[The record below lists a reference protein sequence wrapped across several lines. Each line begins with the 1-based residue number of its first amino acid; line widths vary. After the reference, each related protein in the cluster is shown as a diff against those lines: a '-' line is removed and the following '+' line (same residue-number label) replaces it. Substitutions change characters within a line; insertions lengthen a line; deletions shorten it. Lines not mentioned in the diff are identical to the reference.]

1 MSDIEARL
9 SAAMHAAIDGQE
21 ASPDELIRLV
31 MRRHRLRTGRLASA
45 AVLAALAI
53 AVPSVIALHST
64 ISSSGRPP
72 STQATT
78 KSPTTKLPTRMSGLP
93 MPAGMNFEFL
103 ITTTRGAAWYS
114 TATQQAEPIAGLPAV
129 PGGYQFERAFGGWV
143 AWPLSYDSPCPV
155 TQCAG
160 PPATFYSIADGS
172 MTATRIG
179 KAYAQDGVNPG
190 SRAGTVWLVTYPRS
204 SAKLTGS
211 SFAQLV
217 NTVGQ
222 PLGPRYRLPAN
233 YLMGRG
239 VGNYLLLDLNTDET
253 QFELWD
259 PATGQVL
266 GHFANVAA
274 QGPEQVV
281 WTNGPAAGCQRCR
294 LEITNVSTGKTVT
307 TSIPG
312 GQPAN
317 LSAAL
322 SDDGRLL
329 AVQVPGQELE
339 IVNTDTGSMTRIAG
353 TALSGADFESFDWQ
367 NEGHRLIITAGPNAA
382 AGPDQIAYWQPG
394 QTHLHVATIRNPG
407 ELPAIETG
415 AY

>member
-9 SAAMHAAIDGQE
+9 CAAMHSAVDGQE
-21 ASPDELIRLV
+21 ASPDELITQVL
-31 MRRHRLRTGRLASA
+31 RRHRLRTRRLAGA
-45 AVLAALAI
+45 AVLAAVAI
-53 AVPSVIALHST
+53 AVPTVMAVHST
-64 ISSSGRPP
+64 IGRSARHPAG
-72 STQATT
+72 QV
-78 KSPTTKLPTRMSGLP
+78 TTKLPTRMSGLP
-93 MPAGMNFEFL
+93 MPTSMNFEFL
-103 ITTTRGAAWYS
+103 IGTERGAAWYS
-114 TATQQAEPIAGLPAV
+114 TATRRTEPIAGLPSVFA
-129 PGGYQFERAFGGWV
+129 GYQFGRVWGGWAARAV
-143 AWPLSYDSPCPV
+143 TYNSPCSI
-155 TQCAG
+155 TECAG
-160 PPATFYSIADGS
+160 PPATFYFIPYGS
-172 MTATRIG
+172 TTATRIG

-190 SRAGTVWLVTYPRS
+190 SRAGTMWLVTYPRS
-204 SAKLTGS
+204 STSLFGS

-239 VGNYLLLDLNTDET
+239 VGKYLLLDLNTDES

-266 GHFANVAA
+266 GHFSNVVA

-281 WTNGPAAGCQRCR
+281 WTKGCQRCP
-294 LEITNVSTGKTVT
+294 LEITNVSTGKPVT

-312 GQPAN
+312 MGSDQPGKPGN
-317 LSAAL
+317 LSAAV

-329 AVQVPGQELE
+329 AVQVPGHELD
-339 IVNTDTGSMTRIAG
+339 IVNADTGSMTRITG
-353 TALSGADFESFDWQ
+353 TALNAAEFESFDWQ

-394 QTHLHVATIRNPG
+394 ETHLRVATIRNRH
-407 ELPAIETG
+407 ELPEIETG